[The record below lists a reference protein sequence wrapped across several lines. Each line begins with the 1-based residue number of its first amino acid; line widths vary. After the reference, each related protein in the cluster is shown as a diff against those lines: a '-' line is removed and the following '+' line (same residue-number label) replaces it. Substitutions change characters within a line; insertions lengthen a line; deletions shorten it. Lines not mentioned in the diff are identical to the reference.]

1 MYEYEIFRRLLD
13 ERHLTPYKVHKATG
27 ISTATL
33 SDWKNGKST
42 PKIDKMQKIAE
53 FLGVTVDYLMT
64 GEDRSPAPELN
75 RRDLRDIEKSL
86 GELMSDI
93 ENGSALYYGGVP
105 SELSDDNKST
115 LESALRIALTT
126 IKKENK
132 KKYNPNKNK
141 QNNK

>member
-1 MYEYEIFRRLLD
+1 MYEYEIFKRLLD

-64 GEDRSPAPELN
+64 GEDKQLDEQQTPDIGADLNDTVAKLSSADTLMFNGMELDEETRKLLLASVESLMAN
-75 RRDLRDIEKSL
+75 ANMMAKIKS
-86 GELMSDI
+86 
-93 ENGSALYYGGVP
+93 
-105 SELSDDNKST
+105 
-115 LESALRIALTT
+115 
-126 IKKENK
+126 ENK
-132 KKYNPNKNK
+132 PKEE
-141 QNNK
+141 